1 MQLMIVFNKYLVN
14 LHPIFLYKPMKSFI
28 LTIIL
33 LFFVCNTNA
42 QFYTIGT
49 PKKTVRTAENKPSQA
64 KIEAKTECLPID
76 TMQTI
81 PNINVLLAQYNSVSY
96 PLRKI
101 CITSPF
107 GMRVHPIDKIRKLHN
122 GIDLVAKNE
131 EVYAVLDGIVELTGY
146 NSTSGNYIILKHD
159 AGLTVSYCHLSKN
172 IKTKGDTVRAGDI
185 VAISGNT
192 GKSTNFHLHFVVRKD
207 GKYINPT
214 HLIRYIEAVRNDA
227 IKSYVQSIEG

>member
-1 MQLMIVFNKYLVN
+1 
-14 LHPIFLYKPMKSFI
+14 MKSSI
-28 LTIIL
+28 LTIIF
-33 LFFVCNTNA
+33 LFLVCNTNA

-49 PKKTVRTAENKPSQA
+49 TKKSVRTAENKPSQA

-107 GMRVHPIDKIRKLHN
+107 GMRVHPIDKVRKLHN
-122 GIDLVAKNE
+122 GIDLSAKNE
-131 EVYAVLDGIVELTGY
+131 EVYAVLNGIVESTGY
-146 NSTSGNYIILKHD
+146 NSTSGNYIILKHA
-159 AGLTVSYCHLSKN
+159 AGLTVSYCHLSKS
-172 IKTKGDTVRAGDI
+172 IKSKGELVRAGDV
-185 VAISGNT
+185 VAVSGNT

-207 GKYINPT
+207 GKYINPAL
-214 HLIRYIEAVRNDA
+214 LIKYIEGVRRNA
-227 IKSYVQSIEG
+227 IDSYVHSLEG